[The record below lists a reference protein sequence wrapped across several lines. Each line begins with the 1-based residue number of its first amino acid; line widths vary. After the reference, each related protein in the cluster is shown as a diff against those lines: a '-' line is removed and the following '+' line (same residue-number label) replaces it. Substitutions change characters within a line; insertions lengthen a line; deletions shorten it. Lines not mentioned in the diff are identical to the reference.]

1 MNTEFVNTSSRAF
14 SRISKLA
21 MPLLVGALISVAS
34 VSAFAQAP
42 QKVAV
47 LDMSAALFN
56 SDKAKAVD
64 EQLKTET
71 SEDEQKIRNLA
82 EEGRKLQEK
91 MQKDGAVMSDADKRK
106 IEDQLQE
113 INVQYQYL
121 VQKIQKLLED
131 RRQQFQQTYAPNLI
145 QAITA
150 VVEEESYD
158 MVLRAEAVLHYTGT
172 FDITAKV
179 TEKLNKQ

>member
-1 MNTEFVNTSSRAF
+1 VNTAIVNTCNRAF
-14 SRISKLA
+14 SSVSKLA
-21 MPLLVGALISVAS
+21 IPLLVGVLMSGLT

-64 EQLKTET
+64 EQLKSET
-71 SEDEQKIRNLA
+71 SDDEQKIRNLA
-82 EEGRKLQEK
+82 DEGRALQEK

-106 IEDQLQE
+106 IEEQLQE

-150 VVEEESYD
+150 VVEEENYD
-158 MVLRAEAVLHYTGT
+158 MVLRAEAVLHYTGA